1 MMNGLINL
9 RKIVACQLMLA
20 TLMLCSTGTLAQDAT
35 SLFSQYNDR
44 IYQIRIIEQAS
55 GKQAALGSGFQIDSD
70 GTMVTNYHVV
80 SEYTNHPER
89 YRIEFAGFDG
99 SHGELALVDIDVIND
114 LALIKRQD
122 VMGEYLQLA
131 DSLPQQG
138 EAIYSLG
145 NPHDLGLTVV
155 PGTYNGMA
163 AYSLYQRIHFSGSI
177 NPGMSG
183 GPVLNSA
190 GHVIGVNVSTAG
202 NQISFLVPLDR
213 LAALVQRPRTG
224 PIRLEDIHAVI
235 TAQLFENQQKVI
247 GDLVNKE
254 WLTSRF
260 KQANIPNEIADYIR
274 CWGMSG
280 DNPDL
285 SYENIM
291 SVCSQ
296 EENIYLSGDFTT
308 GTVVYQFNW
317 LETDKLNILQ
327 FYNAYQT
334 QIANVYPDN
343 TAAKEDVSNFECHE
357 DFHEKQSQAGDRTI
371 ITKGTFCVRKYKK
384 YPGLYDVLY
393 LGATVNENKG
403 GLVSHFTLAG
413 VSMEMAQQFTR
424 KFLAS
429 ITWN

>member
-1 MMNGLINL
+1 MNVITTL
-9 RKIVACQLMLA
+9 R
-20 TLMLCSTGTLAQDAT
+20 TLHTLWLLGFCMWLSPHILLAQDAT
-35 SLFSQYNDR
+35 SLFHQYNDR

-55 GKQAALGSGFQIDSD
+55 GKQAALGSGFQINSD

-80 SEYTNHPER
+80 SEFTKYPQR
-89 YRIEFAGFDG
+89 YRIEYAGFDG
-99 SHGELALVDIDVIND
+99 RQGELTLVDIDVIND
-114 LALIKRQD
+114 LALLKKNDANGQFL
-122 VMGEYLQLA
+122 ELA
-131 DSLPQQG
+131 NSLPLQG

-163 AYSLYQRIHFSGSI
+163 AYSLYERIHFSGSI

-183 GPVLNSA
+183 GPVLNST
-190 GHVIGVNVSTAG
+190 GQVIGVNVSTAG

-213 LAALVQRPRTG
+213 LAGLIHRPRPG
-224 PIRLEDIHAVI
+224 PIQLADINSVI
-235 TAQLFENQQKVI
+235 TAQLMQNQQEVL
-247 GDLVNKE
+247 GDLINKD
-254 WLTSRF
+254 WQTTAF
-260 KQANIPNEIADYIR
+260 KQANIPNEIAAYIR
-274 CWGMSG
+274 CWGMSA
-280 DNPDL
+280 DDPEL
-285 SYENIM
+285 LYENIM

-296 EENIYLSGDFTT
+296 EENIFLSGNFTT

-317 LETDKLNILQ
+317 LETDELNVLQ

-334 QIANVYPDN
+334 QIENVYPDN
-343 TAAKEDVSNFECHE
+343 TADKDDVTAFECHE
-357 DFHEKQSQAGDRTI
+357 DFHTKQSVAKDRDI
-371 ITKGTFCVRKYKK
+371 VTKGTFCVRKYKQ

-393 LGATVNENKG
+393 LSATVNENKS

-413 VSMEMAQQFTR
+413 VSMEMAQQFTK